1 MADRGVLLA
10 AHDRDAVAPDA
21 QLEALDAVQE
31 YGRLREPIV
40 KHAALCIVK
49 LVFVGPASQLLA
61 QIKILDVG
69 LLQRLL
75 QLFPIEMRDILGI
88 RGRTYIGQHL
98 NIVLFHQG
106 DKRFQ
111 RMVRVSHREK
121 IRLLRGIDRIHA
133 WSPKDPVAYDFNRV
147 PS

>member
-1 MADRGVLLA
+1 MADRRVLLA
-10 AHDRDAVAPDA
+10 AHDRHAVAPDA

-31 YGRLREPIV
+31 YGRFREPIV

-88 RGRTYIGQHL
+88 RGRTYIGHYL
-98 NIVLFHQG
+98 NIVLFQER

-111 RMVRVSHREK
+111 RMVRVAHREK
-121 IRLLRGIDRIHA
+121 MRLLRGIDRIHA
-133 WSPKDPVAYDFNRV
+133 
-147 PS
+147 